1 MPAHEVWKRPE
12 LARRFDRP
20 QTRYPLCH
28 RTQSVAELSKA
39 LIDSYFCDAASLAH
53 CQNFS
58 AAGLRR
64 PFVATMPTENGFGS
78 GVKFKNFTRFPKL
91 YPKSTA
97 TATPVPASTA
107 DMTPDMLSC
116 SS

>member
-28 RTQSVAELSKA
+28 RTQSIAELSKA
-39 LIDSYFCDAASLAH
+39 LIDSYFFDAASLAH

-58 AAGLRR
+58 AAALSF
-64 PFVATMPTENGFGS
+64 PFRATMPTENGFGS
-78 GVKFKNFTRFPKL
+78 GVRCKNFIRFPKL
-91 YPKSTA
+91 QPKSTA
-97 TATPVPASTA
+97 TATPLPAST
-107 DMTPDMLSC
+107 T
-116 SS
+116 